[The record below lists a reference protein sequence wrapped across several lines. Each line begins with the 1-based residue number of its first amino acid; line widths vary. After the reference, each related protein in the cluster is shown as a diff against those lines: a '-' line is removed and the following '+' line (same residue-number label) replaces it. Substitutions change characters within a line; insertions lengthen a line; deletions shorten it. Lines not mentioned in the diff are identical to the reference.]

1 MTQREK
7 IESKCDELKSLLI
20 SKDKA
25 YGSAA
30 TDPLNIFFEGDSTA
44 GIRIRIDDKLKRIK
58 NSGVNDLTEDTVMD
72 LAGYLILLMIT
83 RDESNNISE
92 RLRENKS
99 TLYNNTS
106 STKSGS

>member
-44 GIRIRIDDKLKRIK
+44 GIR
-58 NSGVNDLTEDTVMD
+58 
-72 LAGYLILLMIT
+72 
-83 RDESNNISE
+83 
-92 RLRENKS
+92 
-99 TLYNNTS
+99 
-106 STKSGS
+106 